1 MEQYIMAFKRI
12 MINELGIVLPAGPG
26 SHANPAIVTDATA
39 GNLTITA
46 TAISAGVARFT
57 GAGGAVTYT
66 VDSIANLAP
75 VLKGMNVGD
84 MHQFKLVNTAAQ
96 TATVAGTTGV
106 TAIEGNL
113 TVNATSKTFG
123 LVKTAGTLADGTDS
137 TYDLYSL

>member
-1 MEQYIMAFKRI
+1 MSFVRPMVMDGGLAQ
-12 MINELGIVLPAGPG
+12 PARPG
-26 SHANPAIVTDATA
+26 QSGNPAIVTDATA

-46 TAISAGVARFT
+46 AAIGAGVARFT

-84 MHQFKLVNTAAQ
+84 MHRFTLVNTAAYA
-96 TATVAGTTGV
+96 ATVAGTTGV
-106 TAIEGNL
+106 TAIAGNL
-113 TVNATSKTFG
+113 AVNATSKRFG
-123 LVKTAGTLADGTDS
+123 LVKTAGTLADGTDA